1 MADALDPAPS
11 IVELMVITA
20 WADGKV
26 EGAEALAV
34 HQQVAAHPLLQKV
47 KSTAEI
53 SKRARARLQEVGLED
68 ALREAAQRVQEPR
81 LRELAFQCCV
91 RVMGADSDFDA
102 HEAQVLATL
111 QEAFALSNADVKRLM
126 VLASQR

>member
-11 IVELMVITA
+11 IVELMVLTA

-34 HQQVAAHPLLQKV
+34 HKQVATHPLLQKV
-47 KSTAEI
+47 KGTAEI
-53 SKRARARLQEVGLED
+53 SRRARARLQEVGLED
-68 ALREAAQRVQEPR
+68 ALREAAQRVQEPK

-91 RVMGADSDFDA
+91 RVMGADADFDA

-126 VLASQR
+126 VLASRG